1 MPPGKSL
8 QIASR
13 DRLYD
18 RSMRVSE
25 LLRFGAPAA
34 LARVWAEHVQELT
47 EIQTKAVEAGIFHGK
62 TNLLVVGPTSSGKTL
77 VGEMAAASSSYRTRR
92 HGIFLVPYR
101 ALADEHYA
109 NFRDRYGE
117 LLNVVIS
124 TSDWT
129 EFDDDIR
136 SGNFGLAVLTYE
148 KLTGLLVDHPQ
159 LLDRCSALVVDEV
172 QMLGDPSR
180 GANLEKMLTQVL
192 LHEEPPQLIALS
204 ASLDE
209 LNKLDDWLR
218 AELVMVNERPVPL
231 EEGVLGPLSGRLRLT
246 SDEERTLIGGHAEA
260 EDALDELV
268 AKLVGDGQQVLVFRA
283 SIAKTEKAAERLK
296 RHLPTPGLPA
306 QTSALL
312 DELEPSE
319 TVELLRRTLAS
330 LVGFHNGDMTAGE
343 RRAVEQSFR
352 LGEARVLV
360 ATTTLAMGVN
370 MPTDV
375 VIVAD
380 FKRWYMVRG
389 QWRFSEI
396 SVAEYKNSAGRAGRL
411 GQRTAGQAILLAE
424 QDFEQRQLLD
434 YYCRG
439 EVEAVSSQL
448 AAESFDDVVFGILCG
463 GLAHNRA
470 ELVEF
475 IAATF
480 AYLTFYEASGGL
492 RAVEDGVERA
502 ITACCASGLVRD
514 EDGQLLPTR
523 AALIF
528 AAHSVPLAA
537 ATRLSELADRLLD
550 GPVAKEELI
559 FEIASCDKLFDPRP
573 YVDWDRTRRQPIDP
587 RASLAIDLSEVAA
600 DAPLRQAMTRSQL
613 EEDETR
619 MIARTGC
626 LLEWMEGGADSRL
639 ARRYKGCPPA
649 RVRGMGKSAA
659 WLLDALER
667 VATLRGAGEG
677 EVDAVHAAALEARYG
692 VPAELAPLARLHA
705 PGVGRAALLRL
716 YEGDQGRQLFEPDVL
731 LDADVAEFDG
741 LLKPVEVERLRTA
754 IVAERGETLRRRRAG
769 HLDRAERSHLDAQ
782 LVDDLYQATGAALE
796 QAVADALDA
805 SGLAVSRVV
814 RQPHGEED
822 LQLSHPGGTVVA
834 SVTASQEEAKRIS
847 WSKAREVLGTGAGM
861 NPINY
866 VCIGRPGFHSLAERK
881 AEEIAREEGGR
892 RLLLIPIDV
901 LAEAVVRVRE
911 EELEPAAL
919 ADLLARTKGL
929 LTLRDLPER
938 AQTAVEAGP

>member
-1 MPPGKSL
+1 MK
-8 QIASR
+8 A
-13 DRLYD
+13 
-18 RSMRVSE
+18 MRVSE
-25 LLRFGAPAA
+25 LLRFGAPPA
-34 LARVWAEHVQELT
+34 LAKVWAEHVQEMT
-47 EIQTKAVEAGIFHGK
+47 EVQAKAVESGVFDGK
-62 TNLLVVGPTSSGKTL
+62 TNLLVVAPTSSGKTL
-77 VGEMAAASSSYRTRR
+77 VGEMAAASSSYSTRR

-109 NFRDRYGE
+109 NFRARYGE

-148 KLTGLLVDHPQ
+148 KLTGLLVEHPQ
-159 LLDRCSALVVDEV
+159 LLDRCGTLVVDEV
-172 QMLGDPSR
+172 QMLADPSR

-192 LHEEPPQLIALS
+192 LHEPSPQLIGLS

-231 EEGVLGPLSGRLRLT
+231 EEGVLAPFSGRLLLT
-246 SDEERTLIGGHAEA
+246 SDEERELIEGHAEA

-268 AKLVGDGQQVLVFRA
+268 AKLVDDGQQILVFRA
-283 SIAKTEKAAERLK
+283 SIAKTEKTAERLK
-296 RHLPTPGLPA
+296 RHLPTPGLPT
-306 QTSALL
+306 QTAALL
-312 DELEPSE
+312 DDLEPSD

-330 LVGFHNGDMTAGE
+330 LVAFHNGDMTSGE

-360 ATTTLAMGVN
+360 ATTTLAVGIN
-370 MPTDV
+370 MPTDA

-380 FKRWYMVRG
+380 FKRWYMTRG
-389 QWRFSEI
+389 QWRFREI

-411 GQRTAGQAILLAE
+411 GLKTAGLAVLLAE

-434 YYCRG
+434 LYCRG
-439 EVEAVSSQL
+439 HVDAVTSQL
-448 AAESFDDVVFGILCG
+448 AAENFDDVVFGILCG

-480 AYLTFYEASGGL
+480 AYLTFYEASGGV
-492 RAVEDGVERA
+492 RAVEQGVECA
-502 ITACCASGLVRD
+502 VAACCDSALVRD
-514 EDGQLLPTR
+514 EDGQLMPTR
-523 AALIF
+523 AALVF
-528 AAHSVPLAA
+528 AAHGIPLAV
-537 ATRLSELADRLLD
+537 ATRLSALADRLLD
-550 GPVAKEELI
+550 GPVAKEELV

-573 YVDWDRTRRQPIDP
+573 YIDWDKLRRQPTDP
-587 RASLAIDLSEVAA
+587 RASLDLDLSQVAA
-600 DAPLRQAMTRSQL
+600 DAPLRQAMTRPHL
-613 EEDETR
+613 EEDEAR
-619 MIARTGC
+619 VVARTGC
-626 LLEWMEGGADSRL
+626 LLDWMKGASDSQL
-639 ARRYKGCPPA
+639 SRRYKGCPPA
-649 RVRGMGKSAA
+649 RVRGMGKTAA

-667 VATLRGAGEG
+667 VAALRGAGED

-692 VPAELAPLARLHA
+692 VPAELTRLARLNT

-716 YEGDQGRQLFEPDVL
+716 YEGDRGRQLYEPDVL
-731 LDADVAEFDG
+731 LESDVAEFDG

-754 IVAERGETLRRRRAG
+754 IIAERGETLRRRREG
-769 HLDRAERSHLDAQ
+769 HLDRAERAHLDAQ
-782 LVDDLYQATGAALE
+782 LVEDLYRATGAALE
-796 QAVADALDA
+796 QAVADALEA
-805 SGLAVSRVV
+805 AGLSVSRVI

-822 LQLSHPGGTVVA
+822 LQIRHPDGTVVA
-834 SVTASQEEAKRIS
+834 SVTASKDAGKRVS
-847 WSKAREVLGTGAGM
+847 WNKAREVLGTGAGM

-866 VCIGRPGFHSLAERK
+866 VCIARPGFHSLAERK

-892 RLLLIPIDV
+892 RLLLMPIDV

-911 EELEPAAL
+911 DELESAAL
-919 ADLLARTKGL
+919 ADLLARSRGL
-929 LTLRDLPER
+929 FTLSALPGR
-938 AQTAVEAGP
+938 AQTVVEAGS